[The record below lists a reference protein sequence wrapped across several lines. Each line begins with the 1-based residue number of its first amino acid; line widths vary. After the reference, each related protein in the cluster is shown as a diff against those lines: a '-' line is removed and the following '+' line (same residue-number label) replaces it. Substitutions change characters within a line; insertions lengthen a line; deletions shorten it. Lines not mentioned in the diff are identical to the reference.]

1 MFPYSLLVL
10 LLCLCKSFQRTL
22 SSFAPELVSQ
32 KRMQRYGF
40 FRYTPN
46 ITEKNVKYLTFVCI
60 SARKQ
65 GLGAGF
71 TPYLLYQGDSSC
83 FFAFVKIY
91 TIPVGFLIFWGRHG
105 DSFPPGKSQ
114 DDKDAGME
122 KSGKC

>member
-1 MFPYSLLVL
+1 MVG
-10 LLCLCKSFQRTL
+10 
-22 SSFAPELVSQ
+22 AIVN
-32 KRMQRYGF
+32 GF
-40 FRYTPN
+40 SWTVV
-46 ITEKNVKYLTFVCI
+46 I
-60 SARKQ
+60 
-65 GLGAGF
+65 
-71 TPYLLYQGDSSC
+71 LLYQGDSSC